1 MTVREQR
8 RKNKMTTKVRSHKHT
23 KKHRQKKY
31 LAIDVGKPQVP
42 LSKKSQRRSPE
53 KLEDWIDAS

>member
-1 MTVREQR
+1 MEE
-8 RKNKMTTKVRSHKHT
+8 NKMTTKVRSHKHT

-31 LAIDVGKPQVP
+31 LAIYVGKPKVP
-42 LSKKSQRRSPE
+42 LSKKPRRKSPE